1 MDDDTKTPDQGAL
14 RARLSALEGE
24 LRRARR
30 DIEDL
35 RHKENLYR
43 GLVEL
48 APDAML
54 VHDDH
59 RRIVYINAA
68 GARLFGADRP
78 DQIVG
83 TLTTS
88 YIHPDDRNASDR
100 DIDRVINRN
109 AVTTKLEQKR
119 LRLDGTS
126 FYADVSASAILW
138 DDNPAALV
146 VVRDV
151 SERLRSRIKYE
162 SAEILR
168 REAHQHLLDAIEAMN
183 DGFALFD
190 ADDRLLIYNRHYVE
204 DVWGDEA
211 DFIRPGLTFEEI
223 ARYGKQIG
231 HWDKTDAS
239 VEIAI
244 ENAMDRHRNL
254 PSSQDILY
262 ATGEWMRQSKRRT
275 RDGGV
280 VAVYADISEIKERER
295 VLRESES
302 RHRQL
307 LEALPDAVI
316 IHVDE
321 KIAFVNV
328 AAVRLFRA
336 DSADQLIGQD
346 SMNLVPEELHQLQQA
361 RRQQVLSE
369 NIELQPVE
377 QQRLR
382 LDGTRV
388 DVETLATYI
397 EWEGKPAFFGVVRDI
412 TERKETER
420 KARLTKRRYSTAI
433 ENMPGAV
440 YQRVLEPDGTP
451 RLTYV
456 SSGIRDIVGL
466 SVDEI
471 LSPEQ
476 PLLKSLEPAFR
487 KHYFAML
494 KESADNLT
502 PVDVELPLRDQ
513 QGRPRWLR
521 SLGHPRRRRDGS
533 IVWDGILTDVT
544 DRKHAERRAQE
555 AHQWL
560 LHAIDVL
567 PSGVMLWDRD
577 DCLVLWNDK
586 VTSYHPDPS
595 VFREGVSFEDLI
607 AGPHEEVRRRQGE
620 EEAARWIAAR
630 RDQHARVSG
639 AHEFRTHEGRWLVV
653 TERRTP
659 EGQVVTLIADVTDRR
674 ESEEQARKSD
684 DRYRALVNL
693 LPDAVYV
700 HRDGVIVLSNEAA
713 NSLFGASSSEDLI
726 GLTLL
731 ELTHP
736 DYHDTVRQRANLLA
750 QPGARTVFMRQKRQ
764 RLDGSWFWAE
774 VAAAAM
780 QWEDARGG
788 IVVIRDITEQIQA
801 EELLLASKESA
812 ELANRAKTEFL
823 ANISHELRTP
833 LNAIIGFSDLMQREM
848 FGPVGSPQYADY
860 IRDIYQS
867 GSHLHDVIND
877 ILDLSKIEAGKMDL
891 REEIFDPG
899 TVIERCLRVVAPRAE
914 ENGLKLRENIG
925 SDLPNIRGDER
936 KFKQILINLLSN
948 AVKFTG
954 KGGEVSVTAGGSASG
969 GLTIVVAD
977 TGVGMGAEQ
986 IVQALM
992 PFGQVDSALS
1002 RKHEGT
1008 GLGLPLTNSLVD
1020 LHGGKMDV
1028 DSAPGKGTSVTVWL
1042 PHWRVVAESS
1052 AAE

>member
-1 MDDDTKTPDQGAL
+1 MDQGAL
-14 RARLSALEGE
+14 QARLVALEEE

-30 DIEDL
+30 DVEDL

-83 TLTTS
+83 TLATG

-109 AVTTKLEQKR
+109 AVATKLEQKR
-119 LRLDGTS
+119 LRLDGSS

-151 SERLRSRIKYE
+151 SDRLRSRVKYE

-204 DVWGDEA
+204 DVWGEGA
-211 DFIRPGLTFEEI
+211 DFIRPGLTFREI
-223 ARYGKQIG
+223 AEHGMQIG

-244 ENAMDRHRNL
+244 ENALNRHRNL

-262 ATGEWMRQSKRRT
+262 ATGKWLRQSKRRT

-280 VAVYADISEIKERER
+280 VAVYADISESKERER
-295 VLRESES
+295 VLQESEA
-302 RHRQL
+302 RYRQL
-307 LEALPDAVI
+307 LEAMPDAVL

-321 KIAFVNV
+321 KIAFVNA

-336 DSADQLIGQD
+336 DTADQLIGQD
-346 SMNLVPEELHQLQQA
+346 SMSLVPEELRALQRA
-361 RRQQVLSE
+361 RRHQVLSE
-369 NIELQPVE
+369 TTELQPVE

-382 LDGTRV
+382 LDGTLV

-412 TERKETER
+412 TERKETESR
-420 KARLTKRRYSTAI
+420 ARLTERRYSTAI

-440 YQRVLEPDGTP
+440 FQRVLEPDGTP

-456 SSGIRDIVGL
+456 SPGIRDIIGM

-471 LSPEQ
+471 LSPER
-476 PLLKSLEPAFR
+476 PMLETLEPDFR
-487 KHYFAML
+487 KQYFAML
-494 KESADNLT
+494 EESAKNLT
-502 PVDVELPLRDQ
+502 PVDVELPLTDT
-513 QGRPRWLR
+513 QGRRRWIR
-521 SLGHPRRRRDGS
+521 SLGHPRRRKDGS
-533 IVWDGILTDVT
+533 VVWDGILTDIT
-544 DRKHAERRAQE
+544 DRKRAEQRAKE

-560 LHAIDVL
+560 LHAIDAL
-567 PSGVMLWDRD
+567 PSGFMLWDQEDR
-577 DCLVLWNDK
+577 LVLWNDK
-586 VTSYHPDPS
+586 VTSYYPDPS
-595 VFREGVSFEDLI
+595 VFREGVLFDDLI
-607 AGPHEEVRRRQGE
+607 AGPHEEVRRRQGDD
-620 EEAARWIAAR
+620 EAARWIAAR
-630 RDQHARVSG
+630 RDQHVRVRG
-639 AHEFRTHEGRWLVV
+639 AHEFRTPKGRWLVV
-653 TERRTP
+653 TERKTP
-659 EGQVVTLIADVTDRR
+659 DGQTVTLIADVTDRR
-674 ESEEQARKSD
+674 ESEEKAKASD

-713 NSLFGASSSEDLI
+713 NSLFGARTSEDVI
-726 GLTLL
+726 GMTLL

-736 DYHDTVRQRANLLA
+736 DYHDAVRQRAALLNH
-750 QPGARTVFMRQKRQ
+750 PGARTVFMRQKRQ

-780 QWEDARGG
+780 EWEDARGG

-801 EELLLASKESA
+801 EELLLASKETA

-891 REEIFDPG
+891 REEIFDPRV
-899 TVIERCLRVVAPRAE
+899 VIERCIRVVAPRADD
-914 ENGLKLRENIG
+914 NGLKLHEDIG
-925 SDLPNIRGDER
+925 VDLPQIRGDER
-936 KFKQILINLLSN
+936 KLKQILINLLSN
-948 AVKFTG
+948 AVKFTDR
-954 KGGEVSVTAGGSASG
+954 GGEISVTASSSVGG

-977 TGVGMGAEQ
+977 TGIGMGPEQ

-1008 GLGLPLTNSLVD
+1008 GLGLPLTNSLID
-1020 LHGGKMDV
+1020 LHGGKMEV
-1028 DSAPGKGTSVTVWL
+1028 DSVPGKGTSITVWL